1 MISTAHT
8 GAAGELFACQYFLS
22 HGVEVFRNVAPAG
35 PVDLMVFNKTNNKS
49 APVDIKSVR
58 SPYVRADGTYSM
70 GIRHKLTDGSYSLG
84 ISPKLRDDG
93 VWQIT
98 YVHGEDSLRIPEG
111 FWESLGLDISTDPK
125 ASNTGDLSSNKEQL

>member
-35 PVDLMVFNKTNNKS
+35 PVDLMVYNKINSQS

-58 SPYVRADGTYSM
+58 SPYIRA
-70 GIRHKLTDGSYSLG
+70 DGSYSLG

-93 VWQIT
+93 VWQLT

-111 FWESLGLDISTDPK
+111 FWESLGLDISIENLSQP
-125 ASNTGDLSSNKEQL
+125 TGDLHGKEEDKR

>member
-35 PVDLMVFNKTNNKS
+35 PVDLMVYNKTKGRS
-49 APVDIKSVR
+49 AAVDIKSVR

-70 GIRHKLTDGSYSLG
+70 GIR
-84 ISPKLRDDG
+84 PKLRDDG
-93 VWQIT
+93 VWQLT

-111 FWESLGLDISTDPK
+111 FWESLGLDISIENLSQP
-125 ASNTGDLSSNKEQL
+125 TGDLHGKEEDKR

>member
-35 PVDLMVFNKTNNKS
+35 PVDLMVYNKTNGKS

-58 SPYVRADGTYSM
+58 SPYVRA
-70 GIRHKLTDGSYSLG
+70 DGSYSLG

-111 FWESLGLDISTDPK
+111 FWESIGLGISTDPK

>member
-70 GIRHKLTDGSYSLG
+70 GIR
-84 ISPKLRDDG
+84 PKLREDG
-93 VWQIT
+93 VWQLT

-111 FWESLGLDISTDPK
+111 FWESLGLNISMESFNH
-125 ASNTGDLSSNKEQL
+125 ATGDLHGREDTKRSTP

>member
-35 PVDLMVFNKTNNKS
+35 PVDLMVYNKINSQS

-58 SPYVRADGTYSM
+58 SPYIRA
-70 GIRHKLTDGSYSLG
+70 DGSYSLG

-93 VWQIT
+93 VWQLT

-111 FWESLGLDISTDPK
+111 FWESLGLDISIENLSQP
-125 ASNTGDLSSNKEQL
+125 TGDLHGKEKKRQE

>member
-35 PVDLMVFNKTNNKS
+35 PVDLMVYNKTNCES

-58 SPYVRADGTYSM
+58 SPYVRA
-70 GIRHKLTDGSYSLG
+70 DGSYSLG

-93 VWQIT
+93 VWQLT

-111 FWESLGLDISTDPK
+111 FWESLGLDISIENLSQP
-125 ASNTGDLSSNKEQL
+125 TGDLHGKKEDKR

>member
-35 PVDLMVFNKTNNKS
+35 PVDLMVYNKINSQS

-58 SPYVRADGTYSM
+58 SPYIRA
-70 GIRHKLTDGSYSLG
+70 DGSYSLG

-93 VWQIT
+93 VWQLT

-111 FWESLGLDISTDPK
+111 FWESLGLDISIENLSQP
-125 ASNTGDLSSNKEQL
+125 TGDLHGKEKDKR

>member
-8 GAAGELFACQYFLS
+8 GAAGELFACQFFLS

-35 PVDLMVFNKTNNKS
+35 PVDLMVYNKINSQS

-58 SPYVRADGTYSM
+58 SPYIRA
-70 GIRHKLTDGSYSLG
+70 DGSYSLG

-93 VWQIT
+93 VWQLT

-111 FWESLGLDISTDPK
+111 FWESLGLDISIENLSQP
-125 ASNTGDLSSNKEQL
+125 TGDLHGKEEDKRQE

>member
-35 PVDLMVFNKTNNKS
+35 PVDLMVYNKINSQS

-58 SPYVRADGTYSM
+58 SPYIRA
-70 GIRHKLTDGSYSLG
+70 DGSYSLG

-93 VWQIT
+93 VWQLT

-111 FWESLGLDISTDPK
+111 FWESLGLDISTERNSTATDDSHGTK
-125 ASNTGDLSSNKEQL
+125 

>member
-35 PVDLMVFNKTNNKS
+35 PVDLMVYNKINSQS

-58 SPYVRADGTYSM
+58 SPYIRA
-70 GIRHKLTDGSYSLG
+70 DGSYSLG

-93 VWQIT
+93 VWQLT

-111 FWESLGLDISTDPK
+111 FWESLGLDISIENLSQP
-125 ASNTGDLSSNKEQL
+125 TGDLHGKEKDKRQ

>member
-35 PVDLMVFNKTNNKS
+35 PVDLMVYNKINSQS

-58 SPYVRADGTYSM
+58 SPYIRA
-70 GIRHKLTDGSYSLG
+70 DGSYSLG

-93 VWQIT
+93 VWQLT

-111 FWESLGLDISTDPK
+111 FWESLGLNISIENLSQP
-125 ASNTGDLSSNKEQL
+125 TGDLHGKEEDKR

>member
-35 PVDLMVFNKTNNKS
+35 PVDLIVYNKTNCVS

-70 GIRHKLTDGSYSLG
+70 GIR
-84 ISPKLRDDG
+84 PKLRDDG
-93 VWQIT
+93 VWQLT

-111 FWESLGLDISTDPK
+111 FWESLGLNISIENNNMTTDD
-125 ASNTGDLSSNKEQL
+125 SDGKE

>member
-35 PVDLMVFNKTNNKS
+35 PVDLMVYNKTNGKS

-58 SPYVRADGTYSM
+58 SPYVRA
-70 GIRHKLTDGSYSLG
+70 DGSYSLG

-111 FWESLGLDISTDPK
+111 FWESIGLDISTDPK
-125 ASNTGDLSSNKEQL
+125 TSNTGDLSSNKEQP

>member
-35 PVDLMVFNKTNNKS
+35 PVDLMVYNKINAQS

-58 SPYVRADGTYSM
+58 SPYIRA
-70 GIRHKLTDGSYSLG
+70 DGSYSLG

-93 VWQIT
+93 VWQLT

-111 FWESLGLDISTDPK
+111 FWESLGLDISIENLSQP
-125 ASNTGDLSSNKEQL
+125 TGDLHGKEEDKRQE

>member
-35 PVDLMVFNKTNNKS
+35 PVDLMVYNKINSQS

-58 SPYVRADGTYSM
+58 SPYIRA
-70 GIRHKLTDGSYSLG
+70 DGSYSLG

-93 VWQIT
+93 VWQLT

-111 FWESLGLDISTDPK
+111 FWESLGLDISIEHNNP
-125 ASNTGDLSSNKEQL
+125 NTSDSHGTK

>member
-35 PVDLMVFNKTNNKS
+35 PVDLMVYNKINSQS

-58 SPYVRADGTYSM
+58 SPYIRA
-70 GIRHKLTDGSYSLG
+70 DGSYSLG

-93 VWQIT
+93 VWQLT

-111 FWESLGLDISTDPK
+111 FWESIGLDISTDPK
-125 ASNTGDLSSNKEQL
+125 ASNTGDLSSNKEQP

>member
-35 PVDLMVFNKTNNKS
+35 PVDLMVYNKINSQS
-49 APVDIKSVR
+49 APVDIKSIR
-58 SPYVRADGTYSM
+58 SPYIRA
-70 GIRHKLTDGSYSLG
+70 DGSYSLG

-93 VWQIT
+93 VWQLT

-111 FWESLGLDISTDPK
+111 FWESLGLDISIENLSQP
-125 ASNTGDLSSNKEQL
+125 TGDLHGKEEDKR

>member
-35 PVDLMVFNKTNNKS
+35 PVDLMVYNKHNNQS
-49 APVDIKSVR
+49 APIDIKSVR
-58 SPYVRADGTYSM
+58 SPYIRADGTYS
-70 GIRHKLTDGSYSLG
+70 IG
-84 ISPKLRDDG
+84 ISPKLREDG
-93 VWQIT
+93 VWQLT

-111 FWESLGLDISTDPK
+111 FWESLGLDISIEINTTP
-125 ASNTGDLSSNKEQL
+125 TGDLHGKTKD

>member
-35 PVDLMVFNKTNNKS
+35 PVDLVVYNKTNGKS

-58 SPYVRADGTYSM
+58 SPYVRA
-70 GIRHKLTDGSYSLG
+70 DGSYSLG

-125 ASNTGDLSSNKEQL
+125 TSNTGDLSSNKEQP

>member
-35 PVDLMVFNKTNNKS
+35 PVDLMVYNKTNGKS

-58 SPYVRADGTYSM
+58 SPYVRA
-70 GIRHKLTDGSYSLG
+70 DGSYSLG

-111 FWESLGLDISTDPK
+111 FWESIGLDISTDPK

>member
-35 PVDLMVFNKTNNKS
+35 PVDLMVYNKTNGKS

-58 SPYVRADGTYSM
+58 SPYVRA
-70 GIRHKLTDGSYSLG
+70 DGSYSLG

-125 ASNTGDLSSNKEQL
+125 ASNTGDLSSNKQQL

>member
-35 PVDLMVFNKTNNKS
+35 PVDLMVYNKINSQS

-58 SPYVRADGTYSM
+58 SPYIRA
-70 GIRHKLTDGSYSLG
+70 DGSYSLG

-93 VWQIT
+93 VWQLT

-111 FWESLGLDISTDPK
+111 FWESLGLDISIENLSQP
-125 ASNTGDLSSNKEQL
+125 TGDLHGKEEVKL

>member
-35 PVDLMVFNKTNNKS
+35 PVDLMVYNKINSQS

-58 SPYVRADGTYSM
+58 SPYIRA
-70 GIRHKLTDGSYSLG
+70 DGSYSLG

-93 VWQIT
+93 VWQLT

-111 FWESLGLDISTDPK
+111 FWESLGLDISTERNST
-125 ASNTGDLSSNKEQL
+125 ATGDSHGTK

>member
-22 HGVEVFRNVAPAG
+22 HGIEVFRNVAPAG
-35 PVDLMVFNKTNNKS
+35 PVDLMVYNKTKGRS
-49 APVDIKSVR
+49 AAVDIKSVR
-58 SPYVRADGTYSM
+58 SPYVRA
-70 GIRHKLTDGSYSLG
+70 DGSYSLG

-98 YVHGEDSLRIPEG
+98 YVHGEASLRIPEG

>member
-35 PVDLMVFNKTNNKS
+35 PVDLMVYNKTNGKS

-58 SPYVRADGTYSM
+58 SPYVRA
-70 GIRHKLTDGSYSLG
+70 DGSYSLG

-98 YVHGEDSLRIPEG
+98 YVHGEDSLRIPDG
-111 FWESLGLDISTDPK
+111 FWESIGLDISTDPK

>member
-35 PVDLMVFNKTNNKS
+35 PVDLMVYNKINAQS

-58 SPYVRADGTYSM
+58 SPYIRA
-70 GIRHKLTDGSYSLG
+70 DGSYSLG

-93 VWQIT
+93 VWQLT

-111 FWESLGLDISTDPK
+111 FWESLGLDISIENLSQP
-125 ASNTGDLSSNKEQL
+125 TGDLHGKEKDKR

>member
-35 PVDLMVFNKTNNKS
+35 PVDLMVYNKINAQS

-58 SPYVRADGTYSM
+58 SPYIRA
-70 GIRHKLTDGSYSLG
+70 DGSYSLG

-93 VWQIT
+93 VWQLT

-111 FWESLGLDISTDPK
+111 FWESLGLDISIENLSQP
-125 ASNTGDLSSNKEQL
+125 TGDLHGKEKDKRQE

>member
-35 PVDLMVFNKTNNKS
+35 PVDLMVYNKTNGKS

-58 SPYVRADGTYSM
+58 SPYVRA
-70 GIRHKLTDGSYSLG
+70 DGSYSLG

-111 FWESLGLDISTDPK
+111 FWESIGLDISTDPK
-125 ASNTGDLSSNKEQL
+125 ASNTGDLSSNKEQP

>member
-35 PVDLMVFNKTNNKS
+35 PVDLMVYNKANCQS

-58 SPYVRADGTYSM
+58 SPYIRA
-70 GIRHKLTDGSYSLG
+70 DGSYSLG

-93 VWQIT
+93 VWQLT

-111 FWESLGLDISTDPK
+111 FWESLGLDISIENLSQP
-125 ASNTGDLSSNKEQL
+125 TGDLHGKEKDKR

>member
-35 PVDLMVFNKTNNKS
+35 PVDLMVYNKINAQS
-49 APVDIKSVR
+49 APVDIKSRR
-58 SPYVRADGTYSM
+58 SPYIRA
-70 GIRHKLTDGSYSLG
+70 DGSYSLG

-93 VWQIT
+93 VWQLT

-111 FWESLGLDISTDPK
+111 FWESLGLDISIENLSQP
-125 ASNTGDLSSNKEQL
+125 TGDLHGKEKDKR

>member
-35 PVDLMVFNKTNNKS
+35 PVDLMVYNKWNNKS
-49 APVDIKSVR
+49 APIDIKSVR
-58 SPYVRADGTYSM
+58 SPYVRADGTYS
-70 GIRHKLTDGSYSLG
+70 IG
-84 ISPKLRDDG
+84 ISPKLREDG

-111 FWESLGLDISTDPK
+111 FWESLGLDISIEINSTP
-125 ASNTGDLSSNKEQL
+125 TGKLHGKKKNGEE

>member
-35 PVDLMVFNKTNNKS
+35 PVDLMVYNKINSQS

-58 SPYVRADGTYSM
+58 SPYIRA
-70 GIRHKLTDGSYSLG
+70 DGSYSLG

-93 VWQIT
+93 GWQLT

-111 FWESLGLDISTDPK
+111 FWESLGLDISIENLSQP
-125 ASNTGDLSSNKEQL
+125 TGDLHAKEDKR

>member
-35 PVDLMVFNKTNNKS
+35 PVDLMVYNKTNCAS

-70 GIRHKLTDGSYSLG
+70 GIR
-84 ISPKLRDDG
+84 PKLREDG
-93 VWQIT
+93 VWHEREPQN
-98 YVHGEDSLRIPEG
+98 GM
-111 FWESLGLDISTDPK
+111 
-125 ASNTGDLSSNKEQL
+125 EQR

>member
-22 HGVEVFRNVAPAG
+22 HGIEVFRNVAPAG
-35 PVDLMVFNKTNNKS
+35 PVDLMVYNKTNGKS

-58 SPYVRADGTYSM
+58 SPYVRA
-70 GIRHKLTDGSYSLG
+70 DGSYSLG

-111 FWESLGLDISTDPK
+111 FWESIGLDISTDPK
-125 ASNTGDLSSNKEQL
+125 ASNTGDLSSNKEQP

>member
-22 HGVEVFRNVAPAG
+22 HGIEVFRNVAPAG
-35 PVDLMVFNKTNNKS
+35 PVDLMVYNKTNGKS

-58 SPYVRADGTYSM
+58 SPYVRA
-70 GIRHKLTDGSYSLG
+70 DGSYSLG

-111 FWESLGLDISTDPK
+111 FWESIGLDISTDPK

>member
-35 PVDLMVFNKTNNKS
+35 PVDLMVYNKINSQS

-58 SPYVRADGTYSM
+58 SPYIRA
-70 GIRHKLTDGSYSLG
+70 DGSYSLG

-93 VWQIT
+93 VWQLT

-111 FWESLGLDISTDPK
+111 FWESLGLDISIENLSQP
-125 ASNTGDLSSNKEQL
+125 TGDLHGKEKSI

>member
-35 PVDLMVFNKTNNKS
+35 PVDLIVYNKTNCQS
-49 APVDIKSVR
+49 APIDIKSVR

-70 GIRHKLTDGSYSLG
+70 GIR
-84 ISPKLRDDG
+84 PKLRDDG
-93 VWQIT
+93 VWQLT

-111 FWESLGLDISTDPK
+111 FWESLGLNISTDQIT
-125 ASNTGDLSSNKEQL
+125 ASTGDLIDEKQEKCK

>member
-22 HGVEVFRNVAPAG
+22 HGIEVFRNVAPAG
-35 PVDLMVFNKTNNKS
+35 PVDLMVYNKTKGRS
-49 APVDIKSVR
+49 AAVDIKSVR
-58 SPYVRADGTYSM
+58 SPYVRA
-70 GIRHKLTDGSYSLG
+70 DGSYSLG

-98 YVHGEDSLRIPEG
+98 CVHGEDSLRMPEG
-111 FWESLGLDISTDPK
+111 FWESLGLDISTDQK
-125 ASNTGDLSSNKEQL
+125 ASNTGDLSSNKEQP